1 MKIIFTT
8 FLLAALPI
16 LGLAQTCGIWGLQQY
31 GNGLTAQNTCTNI
44 PGATATI
51 TGIVADGACRQS
63 TNTRVGYYRA
73 LCTEG
78 GGLMFSQ
85 VHCDKGCK
93 NCDAFAGGSGEN
105 PDLTD
110 SFIVAN
116 VENISGECYLLRRTN
131 GLPDTDVHRFTGTC
145 NATCAPNSA
154 ASTPT
159 VAMLA
164 SFWSAASLAMAW
176 WF

>member
-8 FLLAALPI
+8 FLLAALPV
-16 LGLAQTCGIWGLQQY
+16 LGLAQTCGIWDLQYY
-31 GNGLTAQNTCTNI
+31 GNPSADTCINS
-44 PGATATI
+44 PESATRT
-51 TGIVADGACRQS
+51 TIVADGACQQS
-63 TNTRVGYYRA
+63 TDTRVGYYRA
-73 LCTEG
+73 SCTEG

-105 PDLTD
+105 PALTD

-116 VENISGECYLLRRTN
+116 VENIAGECYLLRRTN

-145 NATCAPNSA
+145 DLTCAPNSA
-154 ASTPT
+154 ASTPS

-164 SFWSAASLAMAW
+164 SFWSAVSLAMAW